1 MKTFWKIFW
10 IVLGLLI
17 FLGGCGIGGGMGAFM
32 VELFGAM
39 IMMIGLLPIIDKEL
53 LGELKGK
60 E

>member
-1 MKTFWKIFW
+1 
-10 IVLGLLI
+10 
-17 FLGGCGIGGGMGAFM
+17 MGAFM